1 MTTRRALDISPAVH
15 KWLITVAVMLGATM
29 EVVDTSIANVALP
42 HMQGTLSASVDEITW
57 VLTSYLVANAIVIPL
72 GGWFSDIFGRKNFFN
87 SCVLIFTGAS
97 VACGVSQNLES
108 LVFFRIVQG
117 AAGGALIPLSQAIM
131 METFPPKEQGMAMA
145 MWGVGIMFAPVIG
158 PYLGGWITDNYS
170 WRWIFYVNVPVGALT
185 FFLVGLFV
193 HDPDYLRERRGQQAS
208 DWWGL
213 VFLVLGVGCLQM
225 MLDLGERRDWFA
237 SDFIRWLTVLSLG
250 GMVAFVIREILTRD
264 PLINMGLF
272 RGRSYSMGVFL
283 MGVIGFVLYGG
294 VILVPI
300 HAQSLLGYSALD
312 SGKILAPM
320 GIATLFTMP
329 LAGAL
334 VNKYD
339 ARFLLAIGSATL
351 AWSLFLASDLN
362 LDVGYWHMT
371 FPRIIM
377 GLSLGFIFVP
387 LTMACMS
394 GIPPQQMN
402 AASGFFNL
410 SRNIGGSI
418 GIALMA
424 TLLSRRGQFHQTG
437 LVEHI
442 TPYAHW
448 ARDGLAESARLLAD
462 RGMDPA
468 MAGDGALG
476 MLYGEIRRQ
485 ATMNAFIDA
494 YWLLGWISVI
504 SIPLIFVMR
513 KPDPGATAPMH

>member
-1 MTTRRALDISPAVH
+1 LVTI
-15 KWLITVAVMLGATM
+15 AVMLGATM

-42 HMQGTLSASVDEITW
+42 HMQGTLSASVDEVTW
-57 VLTSYLVANAIVIPL
+57 VITSYLVANAIVIPL

-87 SCVLIFTGAS
+87 ACVLIFTGAS
-97 VACGVSQNLES
+97 VACGASQNLET

-145 MWGVGIMFAPVIG
+145 LWGVGIMFAPIIG

-193 HDPDYLRERRGQQAS
+193 HDPVYLKARRGQQAS

-213 VFLVLGVGCLQM
+213 GFLVLGVGCLQM

-237 SDFIRWLTVLSLG
+237 SELIRWLAFLAVTG
-250 GMVAFVIREILTRD
+250 GVAFVIRENLTRD
-264 PLINMGLF
+264 PLINMKLF
-272 RGRSYSMGVFL
+272 RSRSYSMGVFL
-283 MGVIGFVLYGG
+283 MGLIGFVLYGG

-300 HAQSLLGYSALD
+300 HAQGLLGYSALD
-312 SGKILAPM
+312 SGKVLAPM

-339 ARFLLAIGSATL
+339 ARFLLLIGSTAL
-351 AWSLFLASDLN
+351 AWSMFLAADLN
-362 LDVGYWHMT
+362 LDVSFWHMT

-394 GIPPQQMN
+394 RIPQQQMN

-442 TPYAHW
+442 TPYAHQGQE
-448 ARDGLAESARLLAD
+448 ALGETARLLAY
-462 RGMDPA
+462 RGMEPA
-468 MAGDGALG
+468 LSGDGALG
-476 MLYGEIRRQ
+476 MLYGEIQRQ
-485 ATMNAFIDA
+485 ATMNAFIDD
-494 YWLLGWISVI
+494 YWLLGWITVI
-504 SIPLIFVMR
+504 SIPLIYIMR
-513 KPDPGATAPMH
+513 RPDPDAATHMH

>member
-1 MTTRRALDISPAVH
+1 MSAPGAPQTGPPVH
-15 KWLITVAVMLGATM
+15 KWLITIAVMLGATM

-57 VLTSYLVANAIVIPL
+57 VITSYLVANAIIIPL

-87 SCVLIFTGAS
+87 TCVVIFTGAS
-97 VACGVSQNLES
+97 VACGASQNLET

-131 METFPPKEQGMAMA
+131 LETFPPKEQGMAMA
-145 MWGVGIMFAPVIG
+145 LWGVGIMFAPIIG

-193 HDPDYLRERRGQQAS
+193 HDPPYLRARRGQQAS

-213 VFLVLGVGCLQM
+213 GFLILGVGCLQM
-225 MLDLGERRDWFA
+225 TLDLGERRDWFD
-237 SDFIRWLTVLSLG
+237 SELIRWLTFLSLTG
-250 GMVAFVIREILTRD
+250 LVAFVIRENLTRD

-272 RGRSYSMGVFL
+272 RSRSYSMGVFL
-283 MGVIGFVLYGG
+283 MGVVGFVLYGG

-300 HAQSLLGYSALD
+300 HAQGLLGYSALD
-312 SGKILAPM
+312 SGKVLAPM

-334 VNKYD
+334 VNRYD
-339 ARFLLAIGSATL
+339 ARFLLAIGSVTL
-351 AWSLFLASDLN
+351 AWSMFLAADLN
-362 LDVGYWHMT
+362 LDVSFWHMT

-394 GIPPQQMN
+394 RIPQQQMN

-424 TLLSRRGQFHQTG
+424 TLLARRGQHHQTG
-437 LVEHI
+437 LVENI
-442 TPYAHW
+442 TPYAQRGQE
-448 ARDGLAESARLLAD
+448 AINEAARLLAS

-468 MAGDGALG
+468 LAGDGAVG
-476 MLYGEIRRQ
+476 MLYGEIQRQ
-485 ATMNAFIDA
+485 ATMNAFIDN
-494 YWLLGWISVI
+494 YWLLGWITVI
-504 SIPLIFVMR
+504 AIPLIYVMR
-513 KPDPGATAPMH
+513 KPDPTAATHVH

>member
-1 MTTRRALDISPAVH
+1 MTTPQASEISPPVH
-15 KWLITVAVMLGATM
+15 KWLITIAVMLGATM

-42 HMQGTLSASVDEITW
+42 HMQGTLSASVDEVTW
-57 VLTSYLVANAIVIPL
+57 VITSYLVANAIVIPL

-87 SCVLIFTGAS
+87 ACVLIFSGAS
-97 VACGVSQNLES
+97 VACGASPNLET

-131 METFPPKEQGMAMA
+131 METFPPREQGMAMA
-145 MWGVGIMFAPVIG
+145 LWGVGIMFAPVIG

-170 WRWIFYVNVPVGALT
+170 WRWIFYVNVPLGALT

-193 HDPDYLRERRGQQAS
+193 HDPAYLRERRGRQAS

-213 VFLVLGVGCLQM
+213 AFLVLGVGCLQM
-225 MLDLGERRDWFA
+225 TLDLGERRDWFA
-237 SDFIRWLTVLSLG
+237 SEFIRWLTFFALSGL
-250 GMVAFVIREILTRD
+250 VAFVIREILTRD
-264 PLINMGLF
+264 PLINMSLF

-300 HAQSLLGYSALD
+300 HAQGLLGYSALD

-351 AWSLFLASDLN
+351 AWSMFLASDLN
-362 LDVGYWHMT
+362 LDVTYWDMT

-387 LTMACMS
+387 LTMACMN
-394 GIPPQQMN
+394 GIPPEQMN

-424 TLLSRRGQFHQTG
+424 TLLARRGQFHQTG
-437 LVEHI
+437 LVESI
-442 TPYAHW
+442 TPYAYW
-448 ARDGLAESARLLAD
+448 AHDALDATAQLLAE

-468 MAGDGALG
+468 LTGNGALG
-476 MLYGEIRRQ
+476 MLYGEIQRQ
-485 ATMNAFIDA
+485 ATMNAFIDN
-494 YWLLGWISVI
+494 YWLLGWITAI
-504 SIPLIFVMR
+504 AIPLVYVMR
-513 KPDPGATAPMH
+513 KPDPGAATPMH

>member
-1 MTTRRALDISPAVH
+1 MPRAPELSPSVH
-15 KWLITVAVMLGATM
+15 KWVVTFAVMLGATM

-57 VLTSYLVANAIVIPL
+57 VITSYLVANAIVIPL

-87 SCVLIFTGAS
+87 ACVLIFSAAS
-97 VACGVSQNLES
+97 VACGASQNLQS

-131 METFPPKEQGMAMA
+131 METFEPKEQGMAMA
-145 MWGVGIMFAPVIG
+145 LWGVGIMFAPIIG

-170 WRWIFYVNVPVGALT
+170 WRWIFYVNVPVGLLT
-185 FFLVGLFV
+185 FLMVGVFV
-193 HDPDYLRERRGQQAS
+193 HDPAYLRERRGRQAS

-213 VFLVLGVGCLQM
+213 AFLVLGVGCLQM

-237 SDFIRWLTVLSLG
+237 SEFIRWLAILASG
-250 GMVAFVIREILTRD
+250 GLVAFVIREILTRD
-264 PLINMGLF
+264 PLINMNLF

-283 MGVIGFVLYGG
+283 MGVVGFVLYGG
-294 VILVPI
+294 VVLVPI
-300 HAQSLLGYSALD
+300 HAQGLLGYSALD
-312 SGKILAPM
+312 SGKVLAPM

-339 ARFLLAIGSATL
+339 SRFLLVIGSATL
-351 AWSLFLASDLN
+351 AWSLFLAADLN
-362 LDVGYWHMT
+362 LDVSFWDMT

-387 LTMACMS
+387 LTMACMN

-402 AASGFFNL
+402 AATGFFNL
-410 SRNIGGSI
+410 ARNIGGSV
-418 GIALMA
+418 GIAVTA
-424 TLLSRRGQFHQTG
+424 TLLARRGQFHQTG
-437 LVEHI
+437 LVESI

-448 ARDGLAESARLLAD
+448 AQDALNAAGQLLAG

-468 MAGDGALG
+468 LSNQGALG
-476 MLYGEIRRQ
+476 VLYGEIQRQ
-485 ATMNAFIDA
+485 ATMNAFIDI
-494 YWLLGWISVI
+494 YWFLGWITVF
-504 SIPLIFVMR
+504 SIPLIYVMR
-513 KPDPGATAPMH
+513 KPDPGAAAPMH